1 MYPQESISPDGEST
15 APPSDRSDRSSG
27 QLTSEGRGSGVLQ
40 GGTGGHSSEVG
51 GRGLYSNNVCKVSDL
66 ITKHNNIISSTN

>member
-1 MYPQESISPDGEST
+1 MKLYPQESISPDGEST

-40 GGTGGHSSEVG
+40 GGTGGHSSEVE
-51 GRGLYSNNVCKVSDL
+51 L
-66 ITKHNNIISSTN
+66 

>member
-1 MYPQESISPDGEST
+1 MQERISTKLYPQESISPDGEST

-51 GRGLYSNNVCKVSDL
+51 GVA
-66 ITKHNNIISSTN
+66 IIVTMFAKFPI

>member
-40 GGTGGHSSEVG
+40 GGTGGHSSEVAIVVTMFAK
-51 GRGLYSNNVCKVSDL
+51 SPN
-66 ITKHNNIISSTN
+66 

>member
-40 GGTGGHSSEVG
+40 TGTGGHSSEVITMFA
-51 GRGLYSNNVCKVSDL
+51 VFEL
-66 ITKHNNIISSTN
+66 ITMHKT